1 MRNLVA
7 LLLLRCLSAA
17 EGPKCL
23 QPEAVWD
30 FRSLSDPQINRAGT
44 RIAVVEERADIYKD
58 AHFTRIIL
66 IGANGTGQTTL
77 NDGDFHES
85 SPRWSPDGMR
95 LAYVSDRS
103 GTPQILVRDLATH
116 RDTPVTSGPD
126 AVSLPTWSPDGKW
139 IAFLRFVK
147 EPGSWNPK
155 LPKRPAGATWGP
167 PESVLTQLRWAF
179 DGRGVLQNG
188 AHRIFVVP
196 SAGGMAKMVTP
207 PGYFH
212 TSYLYEPEIAWS
224 GDGKRI
230 ITPAVQSKEGWD
242 NLSGGE
248 IFAFSRDGGAP
259 QALTTWSGHKAFV
272 RVSPDGKHIAFVGY
286 PWKGQTYHVAHLY
299 VSDADGS
306 NQRVLTADWDRDVSL
321 PAWAQD
327 SRTLYF
333 LSDDSGSA
341 QVHRVG
347 LTEQRR
353 QLTQVTQ
360 RIGGLSISASGATAT
375 ILSSPTNP
383 GTLTLLSSPGSLP
396 GKALWAPNEQQLKGC
411 PLVPATE
418 ISYPAVD
425 GKRIQ
430 GWVLKPPGFNS
441 SRKYPLIVSM
451 HGGPHGM
458 YGLTFMHD
466 LQMLASRGY
475 VVLYTNPRGST
486 GYGEAFGNIIQHKWP
501 GDDLDDVLSGVD
513 YLIGLGYIDRERL
526 GVTGGSGGGLMTCSM
541 VTHTNRFKAAVSLY
555 PVTNWFT
562 HVGTGD
568 NGYYI
573 ASVYRKGMPW
583 LNAQDYIDR
592 SPLFAAAK
600 VRTPTMIIT
609 GEDDWRT
616 PVAQSQEFYRA
627 LKVQGVDTVLIRVP
641 GEAHGIRRY
650 PSHRA
655 NVIAETLAWFQK
667 YLPVD

>member
-1 MRNLVA
+1 LRKLVA

-17 EGPKCL
+17 ESPKCL

-44 RIAVVEERADIYKD
+44 RVAAVEERADIQKD

-66 IGANGTGQTTL
+66 VGADGGDGRAL
-77 NDGDFHES
+77 NDGDIHES
-85 SPRWSPDGMR
+85 SPRWSPDGTR

-103 GTPQILVRDLATH
+103 GGAQLIVRDLATNS
-116 RDTPVTSGPD
+116 DTFVTSGD
-126 AVSLPTWSPDGKW
+126 EGASLPTWSPDGKR

-147 EPGSWNPK
+147 EPSEWNPK
-155 LPKRPAGATWGP
+155 LPQRPEGAKWAA
-167 PESVLTQLRWAF
+167 PESVLTKLRWAF

-188 AHRIFVVP
+188 AHRIFVVS
-196 SAGGMAKMVTP
+196 SAGGDAQAITP

-212 TSYLYEPEIAWS
+212 TSYLYEPEITWS
-224 GDGKRI
+224 ADSSQI
-230 ITPAVQSKEGWD
+230 IAPAVQSKEGWD
-242 NLSGGE
+242 NVSGGE
-248 IFAFSRDGGAP
+248 IFAFPREKGSP
-259 QALTTWSGHKAFV
+259 HALTAWSGHKTFV

-286 PWKGQTYHVAHLY
+286 PWKGQTYHVARLY
-299 VSDADGS
+299 VADADGS
-306 NQRVLTADWDRDVSL
+306 NQRLLTADWDRDVSS
-321 PAWAQD
+321 PTWSED
-327 SRTLYF
+327 SKTLYF
-333 LSDDSGSA
+333 LSDDRGIA
-341 QVHRVG
+341 QVHTVK
-347 LTEQRR
+347 LTGKLR
-353 QLTQVTQ
+353 QLTQMTQ
-360 RIGGLSISASGATAT
+360 RLGGLSVAGSGSTAT
-375 ILSSPTNP
+375 ILSSPTDP
-383 GTLTLLSSPGSLP
+383 GTLTLLPTPGDLP
-396 GKALWAPNEQQLKGC
+396 GRTLWSPNEHSVKGC
-411 PLVPATE
+411 PFVPATE
-418 ISYPAVD
+418 VWYPAAD
-425 GKRIQ
+425 GKQIQ
-430 GWVLKPPGFNS
+430 GWVLKPPGFSS

-466 LQMLASRGY
+466 LQMLAARGY
-475 VVLYTNPRGST
+475 VVLYTNPRGSI

-501 GDDLDDVLSGVD
+501 GDDLQDVLSGVD
-513 YLIGLGYIDRERL
+513 YLIGKGYVDSERL

-541 VTHTNRFKAAVSLY
+541 VTRTNRFKAAVALY

-592 SPLFAAAK
+592 SPLFAASK

-616 PVAQSQEFYRA
+616 PIAQSQEFYRA
-627 LKVQGVDTVLIRVP
+627 LKVQGVDTVFIRVP

-655 NVIAETLAWFQK
+655 NVIAQTLAWFGK